1 MLSAL
6 LLSICIYA
14 SSMDPTFTS
23 TSFAVVDQDA
33 ELPRGGFLGA
43 KLIPVSDDIRERLKL
58 NAGDGVAIDEV
69 IPDSTAAAAG
79 FQKGDVLV
87 ALNHA
92 KIVGISPFIQAIA
105 SQKAGAEI
113 TIALRRGEDL
123 RQEKVT
129 LKGRPLE
136 KSDAYDVIYGAV
148 SSKGARLRTIVTR
161 PKAEGK
167 HPALFLIQGIGLAS
181 IDNPVGGLSSYKTI
195 VDEFTRHGFVTLRV
209 DKPGCG
215 DSEGGPA
222 CDVDF
227 DTELDGYRQALKMLK
242 TRTDVDSDR
251 IFVFG
256 HSMGGVM
263 APLLAAEIPIRG
275 IIVYGTI
282 TRTWTEYW
290 LENLRRQLELSGAN
304 PSAIDRDLRGGGAD
318 HIPLCG

>member
-1 MLSAL
+1 MVSGL
-6 LLSICIYA
+6 LLSICVYV
-14 SSMDPTFTS
+14 SSANPTFAPTV
-23 TSFAVVDQDA
+23 FAAPDPDA

-43 KLIPVSDDIRERLKL
+43 KLIPVADDIRERLKL
-58 NAGDGVAIDEV
+58 NTGDGVAIDEV

-79 FQKGDVLV
+79 FQKGDVLL

-92 KIVGISPFIQAIA
+92 KIVGIGPFVQAIA
-105 SQKAGAEI
+105 SRKAGAEV
-113 TIALRRGEDL
+113 TIELLRGEDL

-136 KSDAYDVIYGAV
+136 RSDAYDVIYGAV
-148 SSKGARLRTIVTR
+148 SSKGARLRTILTR

-195 VDEFTRHGFVTLRV
+195 VDKFTRHEFVTLRV

-222 CDVDF
+222 RDVDF

-242 TRTDVDSDR
+242 TRADVDSDR
-251 IFVFG
+251 VFVFG

-290 LENLRRQLELSGAN
+290 LENPVAS
-304 PSAIDRDLRGGGAD
+304 
-318 HIPLCG
+318 